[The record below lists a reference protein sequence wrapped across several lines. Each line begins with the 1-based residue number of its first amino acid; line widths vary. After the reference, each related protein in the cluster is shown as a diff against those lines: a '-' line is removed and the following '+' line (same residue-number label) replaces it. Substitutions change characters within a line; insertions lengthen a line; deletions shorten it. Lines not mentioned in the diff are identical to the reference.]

1 VNNLTAMQCMW
12 YALECGASHVRQRQY
27 GRALKRYHEVAKV
40 RVAVATHPALAR
52 ACLCL
57 CGLAHQTHL
66 LLIRALLS
74 LCWCWCGAALFRH
87 DG

>member
-40 RVAVATHPALAR
+40 RVAVGTHPALAR

-66 LLIRALLS
+66 FPYTGASIALLVLVRRS
-74 LCWCWCGAALFRH
+74 TFPT
-87 DG
+87 